1 MQSIRNKLTMSY
13 NTAVAQEGYAVLSSQ
28 EVLELQK
35 FIVEGDWTNE
45 NAVFSENFSAADI
58 INTLKSVYAEAKID
72 HDNYISQQCYEFDV
86 SSTNIMDLDGFE
98 KNLDDLTL
106 GRMVTL
112 QLNSGDWQFPILMGY
127 HIDHA
132 DDSNFSMTF
141 DTNYSNKPLKKRFA
155 KLFDA
160 INQSSSSSNSYTYED

>member
-1 MQSIRNKLTMSY
+1 
-13 NTAVAQEGYAVLSSQ
+13 
-28 EVLELQK
+28 
-35 FIVEGDWTNE
+35 
-45 NAVFSENFSAADI
+45 
-58 INTLKSVYAEAKID
+58 
-72 HDNYISQQCYEFDV
+72 
-86 SSTNIMDLDGFE
+86 MDLDGFE